1 MQLPETQNAHHVHA
15 FKKGYRLA
23 LEGKPLTNMP
33 SAFRY
38 DRTLRVYYE
47 QGWAQAMEEIEAGY
61 QDSLNPPWRNR
72 VAWFI
77 VIIIGSVVTAA
88 GLITGIKQEQA
99 EQQALILGT
108 QTQSQPQQPDLISK
122 PISEN
127 STKQATEKQAA
138 TTENLAQTPVDSSQT
153 KTTQTTKTK
162 ASLDDQYSAE
172 SSRDV
177 YQPTL
182 SLIDSKPDD
191 SAETEPE
198 PNSSLAEIKPSNSTE
213 KPTEQSAV
221 NELSLLTSEQR
232 EDLVLN
238 QQELEQPK
246 LESIQPQALVD
257 SDILIE
263 SAILTTGIK
272 NKQASDTLGTKVP
285 KQIRTL
291 YFFTQLKGAEK
302 QTVYH
307 RWIYKNQ
314 EMALIPLQIN
324 SNLYRTWSSKRM
336 TSAWQGEWMVEI
348 LNANKEVIY
357 RQSFLYGNG

>member
-61 QDSLNPPWRNR
+61 QDSLNPPWHNR

-77 VIIIGSVVTAA
+77 VIIIGSVVTAV

-99 EQQALILGT
+99 EQQARILGT
-108 QTQSQPQQPDLISK
+108 QTQQPALQQPVQVIK
-122 PISEN
+122 PVSEN
-127 STKQATEKQAA
+127 VTKPPFDKQIE
-138 TTENLAQTPVDSSQT
+138 TTENMTHSPVESSQT
-153 KTTQTTKTK
+153 IQIPPREL
-162 ASLDDQYSAE
+162 ALDEAYS
-172 SSRDV
+172 SQNDSDS

-182 SLIDSKPDD
+182 SLIEPQAIDSPQ
-191 SAETEPE
+191 SEPSTAEV
-198 PNSSLAEIKPSNSTE
+198 AIKPTNNSE
-213 KPTEQSAV
+213 KPGTLMPV
-221 NELSLLTSEQR
+221 NELSLLTREQR
-232 EDLVLN
+232 ADLVLN
-238 QQELEQPK
+238 KQEFIPPK
-246 LESIQPQALVD
+246 RKLIEPQALVD

-263 SAILTTGIK
+263 SAILTTGIQ
-272 NKQASDTLGTKVP
+272 NKQATDTLGNRIP

-314 EMALIPLQIN
+314 EMALIPLKIN

-336 TSAWQGEWMVEI
+336 ASAWQGEWMVEI
-348 LNANKEVIY
+348 LNSKKEVIY
-357 RQSFLYGNG
+357 RQTFQYGNG